1 MSFMQRSTRP
11 RIRPPKSRL
20 GTGVD
25 FEATW
30 AKLER
35 TIREIH
41 RKNASDL
48 SYEELY
54 RAAYTLVLHSHGTRL
69 YENVMKAIQGHLEQ
83 CVCDQLATPIGLGDK
98 NLHDGKSPSDTTTL
112 SLTRRPEDNQA
123 FLTTITA
130 LWDDHVTS
138 MKLIKDILMY
148 MDRVY
153 CPRADVPQTYHKG
166 LILFRKHVLDSPQYA
181 VQKEIHDRMLECI
194 TTERKGGEID
204 RSLLARVRTILTSI
218 PPDDDSPRP
227 NIYFSDFECLLE
239 DNSRQYYR
247 QLGSEWANQLDASE
261 FLVHISNA
269 LQHEDARCDHYL
281 VPETKPKLAAIIHEE
296 LIQQYAGTIIGM
308 AHGLSYMMEH
318 NDFTNLRIM
327 YNLFILHP
335 SSTEELRLACG
346 EFIRRQGL
354 VINARFAPPES
365 DTKGVAKPRL
375 ALGVSHKEG
384 YSESGVQAPLQW
396 VPAVLEFKRQMDKAL
411 TEAFGG
417 DNTFEKTFLD
427 TFAEF
432 VNQYAKAPEVLS
444 LFMDEHLSKNTKGKT
459 EEENDAVLSES
470 VVLFRHLRD
479 KDIFERYYKQ
489 HLARR
494 LLLGRS
500 VSEDAE
506 RRVISK
512 LKVERGYHFTSK
524 LEGMFNDVRISADT
538 GQAFH
543 QHLTADAALPLGY
556 QLNVQVLTAS
566 LWPVSVTG
574 QYYLTTS
581 KPQDE
586 TEPQSSAA
594 TPWIPALSN
603 ASGIILS
610 PELLRGVERYT
621 QFYLDKH
628 SGRKLTWQLSMGH
641 VDLRCQFKTKRYQLN
656 VTLFQALVLL
666 YFNRVADDT
675 LVTFQTLQEETG
687 VPEYDL
693 RRNLRALACGKYKI
707 LAKEPKSADIN
718 PETDRFKLNTRFA
731 APQSKIRIRAAPS
744 SGTKEG
750 GGISKKG
757 GDVARNSAMEG
768 RGLESE
774 SEARATQAQVEE
786 TRRTLIEATI
796 VRIMKSRKQLDHSN
810 LLTEVTEQLQSRF
823 MANPTMIKQR
833 IEFLIDRDYLERSA
847 DDRRVYNYLA

>member
-20 GTGVD
+20 GAGTD
-25 FEATW
+25 FDATW

-54 RAAYTLVLHSHGTRL
+54 RAAYTLVLHGHGTRL
-69 YENVMKAIQGHLEQ
+69 YENVTKAIQKHLEQ
-83 CVCDQLATPIGLGDK
+83 CVSDQLVTPIGPGDTAPR
-98 NLHDGKSPSDTTTL
+98 DERPPIDTTTL
-112 SLTRRPEDNQA
+112 SLTHRLKDNQS
-123 FLTTITA
+123 FLTKVTA

-138 MKLIKDILMY
+138 MSLIKDILMY

-153 CPRADVPQTYHKG
+153 CPRADVPQTYHQG
-166 LILFRKHVLDSPQYA
+166 LILFRKHVLNSPQYA
-181 VQKEIHDRMLECI
+181 VQKEVHDQMLECI
-194 TTERKGGEID
+194 TTERRGGEVD
-204 RSLLARVRTILTSI
+204 RSLLARIRTMLVSI
-218 PPDDDSPRP
+218 PPDGDSSFA
-227 NIYFSDFECLLE
+227 NVYFRDFENLLE

-247 QLGSEWANQLDASE
+247 QVGSEWANQMDANE
-261 FLVHISNA
+261 FLMHISNA
-269 LQHEDARCDHYL
+269 LQHEDTRCDHYL
-281 VPETKPKLAAIIHEE
+281 VPETKPKLATIIHEE
-296 LIQQYAGTIIGM
+296 LIKQYAGTIIGM
-308 AHGLSYMMEH
+308 PHGLRYMMEH
-318 NDFTNLRIM
+318 KDFTNLRTM
-327 YNLFILHP
+327 YNLFTLHP
-335 SSTEELRLACG
+335 SSTEELRQACS
-346 EFIRRQGL
+346 EFIQQQGL
-354 VINARFAPPES
+354 LINARFTSPES
-365 DTKGVAKPRL
+365 GAEATTKPRR
-375 ALGVSHKEG
+375 APGVNPKEG
-384 YSESGVQAPLQW
+384 QSESSDQSPLQW
-396 VPAVLEFKRQMDKAL
+396 VPAVLEFKQQIDKVL

-417 DNTFEKTFLD
+417 DNAFEKTLLD
-427 TFAEF
+427 AFAEF

-459 EEENDAVLSES
+459 EEENDAILGES

-538 GQAFH
+538 NQAFH
-543 QHLTADAALPLGY
+543 QHLTSTEVLPLGY

-566 LWPVSVTG
+566 LWPVSVTS
-574 QYYLTTS
+574 QYYLSTS
-581 KPQDE
+581 KPQNE
-586 TEPQSSAA
+586 GESPSSAG
-594 TPWIPALSN
+594 TPWTPALSN
-603 ASGIILS
+603 TSGIILS
-610 PELLRGVERYT
+610 PELLQGVKCYT

-628 SGRKLTWQLSMGH
+628 SGRKLAWQLSMGH
-641 VDLRCQFKTKRYQLN
+641 VDLRCQFKAKRYQLN

-666 YFNRVADDT
+666 HLNQVADDT

-693 RRNLRALACGKYKI
+693 RRNLRALACGKFKI
-707 LAKEPKSADIN
+707 LVKEPKSSDIN
-718 PETDRFKLNTRFA
+718 PETDRFKLNTQFA

-750 GGISKKG
+750 DGISKKG
-757 GDVARNSAMEG
+757 AAITRNSAMEG
-768 RGLESE
+768 RGLETE

-786 TRRTLIEATI
+786 TRRTLVEATI

-823 MANPTMIKQR
+823 MAKPAMIKQR